1 MASMDRILN
10 PRPVLPAS
18 RQLFSDRALKAMIV
32 PLLIEQLLQLVVGIA
47 DTMMVSYAGEATV
60 SGVSLDTM
68 IYTIFIY
75 LFTAVATGAAVIV
88 SQYIGR
94 GDRDSANLAASQG
107 FHIAAVLSLACTAL
121 TLVFGNAVLSRL
133 YAHVDGAV
141 MSACQIY
148 LRIVALS
155 FPANAIYNAGAALY
169 RSMGKTR
176 TTMFV
181 SAGMNLL
188 NVIGNAIGVF
198 VLKAGAA
205 GVAWPT
211 TISWIFAAIVMTAL
225 CFNEKN
231 DVFVRLG
238 DMLRLKR
245 DMAGRILRIAVP
257 NTAEQVLFQLAKVVL
272 GSLIATFGT
281 SQIAANGIGQTLWSL
296 AACMCT
302 SMSPV
307 FITVVGQCMG
317 AGDTEAAAWYMRKL
331 TRLSLLL
338 SALWNALVLL
348 LVPAKR
354 PGAAAGARD
363 IAAVRRDPGDPPYHL
378 GHRHHPQHLRWP
390 GAALRHAAVLRA
402 ARRRRRAIQPV
413 VVAAVHRRVP
423 HRAVLHTGSGA
434 EYGHRGH
441 RLGHGAGLVPEGPAG
456 RAALP
461 QREMEGQAGHLTG
474 YPFTPIPA
482 AATAC
487 PRRGECGRSR

>member
-1 MASMDRILN
+1 MDRILN
-10 PRPVLPAS
+10 PRPPLPE
-18 RQLFSDRALKAMIV
+18 DRRIFTDRTLKAMIV
-32 PLLIEQLLQLVVGIA
+32 PLLIEQLLQLIVGIA

-75 LFTAVATGAAVIV
+75 LFTATATGAAVIV

-94 GDRDSANLAASQG
+94 GDRASANLAAAQG
-107 FHIAAVLSLACTAL
+107 FHIAGVVSLICVAL
-121 TLVFGNAVLSRL
+121 TLIFGNRLLALL
-133 YAHVDGAV
+133 YARVDGAV
-141 MSACQIY
+141 MSACRIY

-169 RSMGKTR
+169 RSMGHTR
-176 TTMFV
+176 TTMVV
-181 SAGMNLL
+181 SAAMNLL

-211 TISWIFAAIVMTAL
+211 TLSWYFAAIVMTAL

-238 DMLRLKR
+238 DMLRLHR
-245 DMAGRILRIAVP
+245 EMAGRILHIAVP
-257 NTAEQVLFQLAKVVL
+257 NAAEQVLFQLAKVLL

-317 AGDTEAAAWYMRKL
+317 AGDSEAARWYMRKL
-331 TRLSLLL
+331 TRLSLML
-338 SALWNALVLL
+338 STLWNALVLL
-348 LVPAKR
+348 LVPMIL
-354 PGAAAGARD
+354 PLY
-363 IAAVRRDPGDPPYHL
+363 AVTAET
-378 GHRHHPQHLRWP
+378 RHYIWVIVIIHNVF
-390 GAALRHAAVLRA
+390 AALVQPFALPLSSGLRA
-402 ARRRRRAIQPV
+402 AGDVQFSLWSSLLCTV
-413 VVAAVHRRVP
+413 VFRTALSFVFGLWLNMGIVGIAWAM
-423 HRAVLHTGSGA
+423 VLDWC
-434 EYGHRGH
+434 
-441 RLGHGAGLVPEGPAG
+441 LK
-456 RAALP
+456 AALDVI
-461 QREMEGQAGHLTG
+461 RL
-474 YPFTPIPA
+474 
-482 AATAC
+482 
-487 PRRGECGRSR
+487 RSGRWMDKRVI